1 MSRRI
6 WKVVEAKTRKVRIVE
21 TERQREEGRRRKEM
35 RSKERKEKEET
46 KEGEKDRGTKS
57 SRRIGALR

>member
-1 MSRRI
+1 
-6 WKVVEAKTRKVRIVE
+6 
-21 TERQREEGRRRKEM
+21 M